1 MKFKKKDI
9 YAISEKNIKILK
21 DGHIKIHKGV
31 KYPLEPFISD
41 ATDNT
46 VCLPIDNIINQ
57 ESIGTTK
64 DNPDIVYKM
73 TTMTNV
79 ISIPS
84 YVALYHSKS
93 IVQTV
98 VATTTRKLSD
108 EKFSFD
114 DPTIVGALMRTSTLP
129 AIYKRIKD
137 NWIDLNDKPIETA
150 NVLFIPGIFVYLD
163 NNDGSILKYPF
174 KVNLLVVS
182 EPNRK
187 EIEKT
192 SEYQDANVRN
202 SVFINRM
209 VSHVMDAAIK
219 CNVNN
224 LVIAPYCHKW
234 LVSDIYDTANVWHVN
249 AHKNDV
255 RSSIESITFA
265 VNNEDYFIIFKNAGD
280 NDITLDSSL
289 SL

>member
-57 ESIGTTK
+57 ESIVTTK

-73 TTMTNV
+73 TTMANV

-84 YVALYHSKS
+84 YIALYHSKN

-108 EKFSFD
+108 EIPAYSGSDLRKFS
-114 DPTIVGALMRTSTLP
+114 
-129 AIYKRIKD
+129 
-137 NWIDLNDKPIETA
+137 
-150 NVLFIPGIFVYLD
+150 
-163 NNDGSILKYPF
+163 
-174 KVNLLVVS
+174 
-182 EPNRK
+182 
-187 EIEKT
+187 
-192 SEYQDANVRN
+192 N
-202 SVFINRM
+202 SVRI
-209 VSHVMDAAIK
+209 
-219 CNVNN
+219 
-224 LVIAPYCHKW
+224 W
-234 LVSDIYDTANVWHVN
+234 
-249 AHKNDV
+249 
-255 RSSIESITFA
+255 
-265 VNNEDYFIIFKNAGD
+265 
-280 NDITLDSSL
+280 L
-289 SL
+289 SLIFSSSS